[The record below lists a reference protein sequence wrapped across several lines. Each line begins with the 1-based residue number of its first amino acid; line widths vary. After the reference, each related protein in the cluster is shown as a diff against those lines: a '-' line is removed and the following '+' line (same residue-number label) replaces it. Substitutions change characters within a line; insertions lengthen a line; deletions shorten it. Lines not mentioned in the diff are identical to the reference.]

1 VVAWWSA
8 AFEDPTYD
16 EKTKKENKQE
26 RNCPV
31 FETGLK
37 RKEQDSPE
45 ENGVIIDLA
54 QRVIMVKIVLFQ
66 IGITDSSL

>member
-1 VVAWWSA
+1 VERMRVA

-26 RNCPV
+26 RNSPV

-37 RKEQDSPE
+37 RKEQDSPVK
-45 ENGVIIDLA
+45 NGVIIDLA
-54 QRVIMVKIVLFQ
+54 QRVIMVKILLFQ
-66 IGITDSSL
+66 IGITGSSL